1 MRCSRCGAPIGNTY
15 FKYNGALLCDNC
27 ARDLKID
34 EVLGRQNSLFE
45 QLFPMPGEIASVL
58 GTGGDLEFANTK
70 IRCPRCGTS
79 LRDIESGGQLG
90 CIECYNTFNESVM
103 KNILK
108 LQVSSE
114 YLGRKPGQKAEVKL
128 TSVAETDA
136 AGDDSSKK
144 ESASAKDAVELKKA
158 KAEIKKEEQQKTEQ
172 ETKPSDA
179 YKSLKDA
186 DLTSIPDH
194 EIEDGMKQAA
204 AAEDYDLAAKLRDEL
219 RRRKE
224 DN

>member
-58 GTGGDLEFANTK
+58 GTGGDLDFANTK

-79 LRDIESGGQLG
+79 LRDIEAGGQLG
-90 CIECYNTFNESVM
+90 CIECYNTFNESIM

-108 LQVSSE
+108 RQGSSE
-114 YLGRKPGQKAEVKL
+114 YLGRKPGQKADVKL
-128 TSVAETDA
+128 APAADTVIDEKTD
-136 AGDDSSKK
+136 K
-144 ESASAKDAVELKKA
+144 ESSVTAAKDAAQAKKA
-158 KAEIKKEEQQKTEQ
+158 KAEEKKEAQQKAEEPKQDT
-172 ETKPSDA
+172 
-179 YKSLKDA
+179 YKNLKDA
-186 DLTSIPDH
+186 DLTVIPDH
-194 EIEDGMKQAA
+194 EIEEGMKQAA
-204 AAEDYDLAAKLRDEL
+204 AAEDYDLAAKFRDEL